1 MQVNIKSFMIL
12 LCLRVLVFEIGVFGM
27 VWVFKVWDQNF
38 RSLSFRGHP
47 FVSTEKLSALE
58 KLKPDAEEI
67 HFCSTTTSLKELFYV
82 TGTISVSQ
90 FFVNV
95 Q

>member
-1 MQVNIKSFMIL
+1 MFESFSFRDWSFRHGL
-12 LCLRVLVFEIGVFGM
+12 SFH
-27 VWVFKVWDQNF
+27 DQNF